1 MIPLPEL
8 EVAGGRGQVVTMSES
23 GIKMGAVED
32 PGLPAELVSGLSRGV
47 ACVNTVLVH

>member
-1 MIPLPEL
+1 MIPEL

-32 PGLPAELVSGLSRGV
+32 PGSSAELVSGLSLGV
-47 ACVNTVLVH
+47 ICVNTALVH